1 MHRSAMLL
9 FGLLAILAPQTYG
22 GAPAGPDHQ
31 NSTPPPPLAPVLQD
45 SNSAVLQRMA
55 SFLDDYKNKFKNHL
69 GCKSGELKYTYG
81 YSKCEEPF
89 ANGTYITS
97 RNIEVGV
104 QKPDI
109 YTAVFYRYSGAD
121 AATERDRLA
130 AILNQR
136 LAIGDSEGRWDLKF
150 PDDEAF
156 DGYHYRWSGI
166 DVFKIWVRFI
176 NDELRVSATAYLSNR

>member
-1 MHRSAMLL
+1 MPRNAVLFFILL
-9 FGLLAILAPQTYG
+9 TILGMQTSSG
-22 GAPAGPDHQ
+22 ISVSPDHL
-31 NSTPPPPLAPVLQD
+31 NSAPPPPLAPVLQD

-81 YSKCEEPF
+81 YSKCEESF

-104 QKPDI
+104 QKPDV

-150 PDDEAF
+150 TNDETF

-166 DVFKIWVRFI
+166 DVFKIWVRFVD
-176 NDELRVSATAYLSNR
+176 DELRVSATAYLSNR